1 MLETAYLE
9 GELIRLIRTN
19 NKAGFDY
26 LYANYAAALLCCIQ
40 RIIHGDCVAEKILHD
55 SFVAIWTTI
64 NTYDPGKM
72 SFYMWMHGIANKKA
86 TDFIRCHGSKMK
98 TGPGNE
104 GSIVPGRYKDKNTS
118 ELRLNKAIN
127 KLPEDHKELICL
139 VYHSRLSIK
148 EFSGNSNMAES
159 DVKTRLRR
167 AMNALKKEFG
177 LVV

>member
-72 SFYMWMHGIANKKA
+72 SFYMWMHGIANNKA
-86 TDFIRCHGSKMK
+86 TDFMHGRGHEIKS
-98 TGPGNE
+98 TPGKADTVNADRSGAE
-104 GSIVPGRYKDKNTS
+104 TS
-118 ELRLNKAIN
+118 RTWIN
-127 KLPEDHKELICL
+127 KPVTVLPEDHKELICL